1 MKPGPGTRNPIP
13 LAQTMP
19 ATLAWAASLN
29 AAVLAQGKP
38 LSAWQAADAR
48 EVGVLRP
55 EAVRILRVPGLPQP
69 DCPHF
74 RSLAT
79 RSGLDLGQSAG
90 MALGYAVL
98 ICHGALGDRRVL
110 RHELRHVA
118 QFEQSRDLGRF
129 LDLYLAQIAQHGYR
143 DAPLEVDARRHEGRL
158 TMSCS
163 DIPPSS

>member
-1 MKPGPGTRNPIP
+1 
-13 LAQTMP
+13 MP
-19 ATLAWAASLN
+19 ATLAWARGLSAT
-29 AAVLAQGKP
+29 VLAQGKP
-38 LSAWQAADAR
+38 LSSWQAADAV

-55 EAVRILRVPGLPQP
+55 DAVRILRVPVLPQP

-74 RSLAT
+74 CSLAT
-79 RSGLDLGQSAG
+79 QSGLDLGGSAG

-129 LDLYLAQIAQHGYR
+129 LDLYLAQIAEHGYHN
-143 DAPLEVDARRHEGRL
+143 APLELDARRHEGRL
-158 TMSCS
+158 TIPRI
-163 DIPPSS
+163 DIPSSS

>member
-1 MKPGPGTRNPIP
+1 MKSSPGTRKSIP
-13 LAQTMP
+13 LAQAMP
-19 ATLAWAASLN
+19 ATLSWAASLN

-38 LSAWQAADAR
+38 LSSWQEADAR

-55 EAVRILRVPGLPQP
+55 DAVRILRVPVLPQP

-79 RSGLDLGQSAG
+79 QARLDLGQSIG

-98 ICHGALGDRRVL
+98 ICHAALGDRRVL

-118 QFEQSRDLGRF
+118 QFEKSGNLARF
-129 LDLYLAQIAQHGYR
+129 LNAYLAQIAQHGYR
-143 DAPLEVDARRHEGRL
+143 DAPFEVDASRHETRIKRALAGG
-158 TMSCS
+158 
-163 DIPPSS
+163 PPSP

>member
-1 MKPGPGTRNPIP
+1 MKPSPGTRKSIP

-29 AAVLAQGKP
+29 ATVLAQGKP
-38 LSAWQAADAR
+38 LSAWQAADAV

-79 RSGLDLGQSAG
+79 QSGLDLGQSAG

-98 ICHGALGDRRVL
+98 ICHHALGSRRVL

-118 QFEQSRDLGRF
+118 QFEKSRDLGRF
-129 LDLYLAQIAQHGYR
+129 LETYLAQIAQHGYR
-143 DAPLEVDARRHEGRL
+143 DAPFEVDARRHEGRL
-158 TMSCS
+158 TMSRS

>member
-1 MKPGPGTRNPIP
+1 MKPSPVTRKSIP

-38 LSAWQAADAR
+38 LSLWQAADAV

-74 RSLAT
+74 HSLAT
-79 RSGLDLGQSAG
+79 QSGLDLGQSAG

-98 ICHGALGDRRVL
+98 ICHAALGDRRVL

-118 QFEQSRDLGRF
+118 QFEKSRDLGRF
-129 LDLYLAQIAQHGYR
+129 LETYLAQIAQHGYR
-143 DAPLEVDARRHEGRL
+143 DAPFEVDARQHEGRIKKMRIDD
-158 TMSCS
+158 T
-163 DIPPSS
+163 PSS

>member
-1 MKPGPGTRNPIP
+1 MKPIPGNWKSIP

-19 ATLAWAASLN
+19 ATLAWAASVN

-38 LSAWQAADAR
+38 LSLWQAADAV

-74 RSLAT
+74 RGLAT
-79 RSGLDLGQSAG
+79 QSGLDLGQSAG

-98 ICHGALGDRRVL
+98 ICHSALGDRRVL

-118 QFEQSRDLGRF
+118 QFEQSGDLSRF

-143 DAPLEVDARRHEGRL
+143 DAPFEVDARRHEGRL
-158 TMSCS
+158 TMSRS
-163 DIPPSS
+163 DTPPSP

>member
-1 MKPGPGTRNPIP
+1 MKPSPGTRKSIP
-13 LAQTMP
+13 LAQAMP
-19 ATLAWAASLN
+19 ATLSWAASVN
-29 AAVLAQGKP
+29 ANVIAQGKP
-38 LSAWQAADAR
+38 LSAWQAVDAM

-79 RSGLDLGQSAG
+79 RSGLDLGGSVG

-98 ICHGALGDRRVL
+98 ICHHALGSRRVL
-110 RHELRHVA
+110 RHEFRHVA
-118 QFEQSRDLGRF
+118 QFEKSGDLGRF
-129 LDLYLAQIAQHGYR
+129 LEIYLAQIAEHGYR

-158 TMSCS
+158 NRMRIDDT
-163 DIPPSS
+163 PSS

>member
-1 MKPGPGTRNPIP
+1 MKPSPGNRKSIP

-19 ATLAWAASLN
+19 ATLAWAANVN

-38 LSAWQAADAR
+38 LSLWQAADAV

-55 EAVRILRVPGLPQP
+55 EAVRILRVPGLPRP

-74 RSLAT
+74 CSLAT
-79 RSGLDLGQSAG
+79 QSGLDLTRSQG

-98 ICHGALGDRRVL
+98 IRHSALGDRRVL

-118 QFEQSRDLGRF
+118 QFEAAGSLSHF
-129 LDLYLAQIAQHGYR
+129 LEEYLAQMVLHGYR
-143 DAPLEVDARRHEGRL
+143 DAPFEVDALRHESRFMAASL
-158 TMSCS
+158 T
-163 DIPPSS
+163 